1 MSAIESELIQ
11 LQQQFDHTNNQLSG
25 ATTQI
30 IHSII
35 NSQLTLLKQ
44 RIAELEEKKRA
55 ECEKEAEKKANP
67 MKVLGEILEE
77 KTIWVDGV
85 TKKICS
91 RYNND
96 LNSIAQRSIE
106 YKKISN
112 DPLGNHY
119 DTSKFFN
126 EKDKVAM
133 LEPILNALQDIQ
145 KRLTALETK

>member
-1 MSAIESELIQ
+1 MSAIDSELIE
-11 LQQQFDHTNNQLSG
+11 LQQQFNHTNNQLSG

-67 MKVLGEILEE
+67 MKVLEMILEE
-77 KTIWVDGV
+77 KNTWVDGV
-85 TKKICS
+85 TKNIS
-91 RYNND
+91 RD
-96 LNSIAQRSIE
+96 RHGLNRIAQE
-106 YKKISN
+106 AKAYKEISN
-112 DPLGNHY
+112 SPHTNHHENR
-119 DTSKFFN
+119 FFN

-133 LEPILNALQDIQ
+133 LEPILNVLQDIQ